1 MVEQILMKLFTVS
14 DPFTMSLLEGL
25 DQNLDRVHKV
35 LLIFGL
41 LITIYSNIK
50 RKDDKSDDLK

>member
-1 MVEQILMKLFTVS
+1 VKLYVVS
-14 DPFTMSLLEGL
+14 APFTMSLLQGL

-35 LLIFGL
+35 LIIFSL
-41 LITIYSNIK
+41 LFTIYNKIK